1 MKPEN
6 LKLVKQFIFFGGLVL
21 IFAACSSQKRLAK
34 TEVNNGVEIMAE
46 DSVEYEMET
55 FDSKFETWYQLHKT
69 PSQYRSQQYY
79 EGWNQRYVNAWNQN
93 ARVPQK
99 SWFFEPIVGYDPT
112 IDYGF
117 ELNHE
122 LFYYFQY
129 VERVLKIE
137 IMPGGPRSLSF

>member
-1 MKPEN
+1 MKTEK
-6 LKLVKQFIFFGGLVL
+6 LKIVKKIIFFIGLVL
-21 IFAACSSQKRLAK
+21 IFAACASQKKAVK
-34 TEVNNGVEIMAE
+34 TDNNNGVEIMAE

-55 FDSKFETWYQLHKT
+55 FDSKFETWYQLHNN
-69 PSQYRSQQYY
+69 PSQYRSQGYY
-79 EGWNQRYVNAWNQN
+79 ENWNERYVNAWNHN
-93 ARVPQK
+93 ASQPQK
-99 SWFFEPIVGYDPT
+99 SWFFEPIVGFDPT

-137 IMPGGPRSLSF
+137 IMPGGPRSIAL